1 MNKQYYIYIM
11 SNETNTVVYTG
22 ITNDLKRRVYEHKE
36 KIVDGFT
43 KKYNIDKL
51 VYYEI
56 CQDVMGA
63 ISREKQLKGLNRLK
77 KNELIAQFNPYWQ
90 DLYEGL

>member
-1 MNKQYYIYIM
+1 MA
-11 SNETNTVVYTG
+11 NEINTVLYVG
-22 ITNDLKRRVYEHKE
+22 VTNDLKRRVFEHKE

-43 KKYNIDKL
+43 KKYNINKL
-51 VYYEI
+51 VYYEV

-63 ISREKQLKGLNRLK
+63 IFGEKQLKGLSRVK

-90 DLYEGL
+90 DLYEEL